1 MLFRLYTTVAAPVN
15 IAAGILPV
23 ADPIPITY
31 GNGPP
36 VAPGRVIA
44 AVKVSVYG
52 FPFLVTFIVTV
63 PLVSLLGA

>member
-23 ADPIPITY
+23 ADPIPMTY

-36 VAPGRVIA
+36 VAAGRTIA
-44 AVKVSVYG
+44 AVNVSV
-52 FPFLVTFIVTV
+52 FLFLVTFIVSV
-63 PLVSLLGA
+63 PLVVLSVVGT

>member
-15 IAAGILPV
+15 IEAGMLPV
-23 ADPIPITY
+23 ADPIPMMY

-36 VAPGRVIA
+36 VAAGRTIA

-52 FPFLVTFIVTV
+52 FPVLVKLIVSV
-63 PLVSLLGA
+63 PLVELLGA